1 MIVVLEAVNP
11 PIKYTAMLS
20 QKISTTLCFLIKF
33 NEKLFTKD
41 RLEILSMSCIYIEQV
56 PSPDCS

>member
-20 QKISTTLCFLIKF
+20 QHKTYLQ
-33 NEKLFTKD
+33 
-41 RLEILSMSCIYIEQV
+41 LSAF
-56 PSPDCS
+56 